1 MKILKT
7 LFLAL
12 LVMTNFSCSQENNKL
27 NCYSSILK
35 GTVLTKEYKLVMET
49 AKRNLM
55 NYSLLNVKH
64 SMKDSSFIISSRL
77 DSAIFF
83 NNKKDKCLLLLL
95 QQTAKDLKLDQ
106 VKIIQGTLKSG
117 IWHFSYDRLPQVPE
131 VTYTLNKKI
140 KNSVNLTNS
149 FTTLSNESRI
159 FVLNAGTVDVKQ
171 CNIDQKYW
179 FGN

>member
-1 MKILKT
+1 MKIPKT
-7 LFLAL
+7 LFLVL
-12 LVMTNFSCSQENNKL
+12 LVTTNFSCNQQNDKL
-27 NCYSSILK
+27 SCYSSILK
-35 GTVLTKEYKLVMET
+35 GIVPTKEYRVIMGT
-49 AKRNLM
+49 AKKDL
-55 NYSLLNVKH
+55 
-64 SMKDSSFIISSRL
+64 MKDSRLNGKNAMEDNSFIISSRL
-77 DSAIFF
+77 DSSIFF

-106 VKIIQGTLKSG
+106 VKIIQGTLKNG
-117 IWHFSYDRLPQVPE
+117 MWHFSYDRLPQVPE

-140 KNSVNLTNS
+140 KNSVNLNNS